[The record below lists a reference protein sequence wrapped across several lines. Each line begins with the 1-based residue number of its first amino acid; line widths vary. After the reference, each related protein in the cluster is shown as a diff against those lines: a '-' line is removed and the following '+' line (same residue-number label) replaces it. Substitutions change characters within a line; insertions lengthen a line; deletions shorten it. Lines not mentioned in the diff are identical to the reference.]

1 MDPTSLLDGARDLLL
16 GGRCAACERPG
27 GVLCGSCRDRL
38 MVEAP
43 LARRPT
49 RPRPCPP
56 GLLPVWSCGGYTGPL
71 RDLLLA
77 HKEHGRHQLT
87 RPLGALLAESVTG
100 LVGSATTPVVVP
112 VEAPVVLV
120 PVPSRPA
127 AVRARGRDATRA
139 LVRAAA
145 RALGEAGVPATCS
158 PLLATRSGVADQAGL
173 DVAARAANLRGA
185 FRVRAGPLGRLA
197 SGVPAVAGVVVCDD
211 VVTTGATLLEAQRAL
226 LAVGVPVLGSATVAA
241 TARRVAGGG
250 GRRT

>member
-1 MDPTSLLDGARDLLL
+1 VDPTSLLDGARDLLL

-38 MVEAP
+38 IVEAP

-49 RPRPCPP
+49 QPRPCPP

-71 RDLLLA
+71 RALLLA

-87 RPLGALLAESVTG
+87 RPLGALLAESVAG
-100 LVGSATTPVVVP
+100 LVGSGTAP
-112 VEAPVVLV
+112 APVVLV

-145 RALGEAGVPATCS
+145 RALGEAGVPATCA

-173 DVAARAANLRGA
+173 DVDARAANLRGA
-185 FRVRAGPLGRLA
+185 FRVRVGPLGRLA